1 MNKALTLIE
10 LMMVVVVVGIVA
22 TIAYPFYTTAKER
35 ALDKEAIANLK
46 LIQKAEKIFRMDTGN
61 YYPSS
66 GTITEI
72 TAINANLSL
81 DIPSGANRNW
91 NYSLNNT
98 LAIATRADNSR
109 SWSCEYS
116 SAAEPTCANEAGA
129 GVKCP

>member
-1 MNKALTLIE
+1 STNTRDI
-10 LMMVVVVVGIVA
+10 A
-22 TIAYPFYTTAKER
+22 TINR
-35 ALDKEAIANLK
+35 WLK
-46 LIQKAEKIFRMDTGN
+46 LD
-61 YYPSS
+61 
-66 GTITEI
+66 
-72 TAINANLSL
+72 LS
-81 DIPSGANRNW
+81 PVSAW